1 MLTNTFSCSSSRMNS
16 EWNSKALFLLLY
28 SRIQNAIAP
37 VRSIPSTRAP
47 SQIIRQHLFL
57 PQPGDSSTDPIGS
70 DDTGV
75 TDHYNAPVLKQLIPT
90 RKNNHISGNQN
101 RTDKREYIDI
111 PLPKSILQIN
121 LQNHDAKCARYNDYI
136 MPPKSNVVKH
146 YNKSHHHQPTSS
158 NECSCKTSSTDV
170 DKHDISSNNR
180 LKII

>member
-1 MLTNTFSCSSSRMNS
+1 MYSF
-16 EWNSKALFLLLY
+16 

-57 PQPGDSSTDPIGS
+57 PQPIAGDSSSTDPIGS

-75 TDHYNAPVLKQLIPT
+75 TDLYHAPVLKQLIPT

-101 RTDKREYIDI
+101 RGKSTDKREYIDI

-136 MPPKSNVVKH
+136 MPPKSNIVKH
-146 YNKSHHHQPTSS
+146 YHNNKSHHHQQTGS

-180 LKII
+180 CKIN